1 MLSKVRKKQP
11 WRLLC
16 LIVFNFN
23 LHLCIVSYMSN
34 WVVKDIIH
42 TMIYIFFSGLLSYLL
57 QRKRKVNKDELPG
70 RVKCFPFHVAAKE
83 KRNAQYQ
90 R

>member
-1 MLSKVRKKQP
+1 
-11 WRLLC
+11 
-16 LIVFNFN
+16 
-23 LHLCIVSYMSN
+23 MSN

-42 TMIYIFFSGLLSYLL
+42 TMIYILFSGLLSYLL

-70 RVKCFPFHVAAKE
+70 KVKCFPLHVAAKE